1 MYCVFMDSPI
11 GRLKII
17 SNDRAIIAIEHNDS
31 GEPSESPPVVLL
43 QCVQQLQQYFAGK
56 RTTFDVPVEIVGTG
70 FQQQVWQTLQKIP
83 FGETR
88 SYKQIAEMINN
99 PKAMRAVG
107 NANNKNR
114 LPLLIPCHRVIGA
127 NGSLVGYALGLEH
140 KKYLL
145 ELECGQ

>member
-17 SNDRAIIAIEHNDS
+17 SNERAIVAIEHNGS
-31 GEPSESPPVVLL
+31 GESSESPPVVLL

-56 RTTFDVPVEIVGTG
+56 RTTFDVPVEIEGTS
-70 FQQQVWQTLQKIP
+70 FQQQVWETLQKIP

-88 SYKQIAEMINN
+88 TYKQIAEIINN

-127 NGSLVGYALGLEH
+127 NGSLVGYALGIEH